1 MIELLARRDSLAP
14 FATFHMAGHWDAD
27 GSQMAAAL
35 QRVVAR
41 QTGRK
46 PRVTAF
52 PWWLL
57 TLASPFVATFH
68 ELREMRYL
76 WRQSV
81 RMDNARLIAALGR
94 EPLTPLDD
102 ALEATLIGLGC
113 FTTSA
118 STESRV
124 VA

>member
-1 MIELLARRDSLAP
+1 
-14 FATFHMAGHWDAD
+14 
-27 GSQMAAAL
+27 
-35 QRVVAR
+35 
-41 QTGRK
+41 
-46 PRVTAF
+46 
-52 PWWLL
+52 
-57 TLASPFVATFH
+57 
-68 ELREMRYL
+68 
-76 WRQSV
+76 
-81 RMDNARLIAALGR
+81 MDNARLIAALGR